1 MTAPGLATELA
12 AALAIA
18 ATASEELRRRY
29 DAFVAIPHAPVSIS
43 TEADVVVQELILQ
56 ALRDRF
62 PADGLVAEERTAT
75 LQDAP
80 RGARRSWVV
89 DPIDG
94 TRGFARKAGQ
104 FSVMI
109 GLIEDGEPLLGVVG
123 EPLAHRLTWAVRDG
137 GCWTSVGE
145 ATPQRCTVSRVERLV
160 EGTLA
165 RSIESGRSP
174 LEERLG
180 AARILRTYSA
190 GLKLCLVARGEADL
204 YPTRGSFHD
213 WDLVAGAILVT
224 EAGGTVSRANG
235 SRFTFGQPGAFQPGG
250 ILASNGRVHGE
261 ALQAMRDLGV
271 R

>member
-18 ATASEELRRRY
+18 AEASEELRRRY
-29 DAFVAIPHAPVSIS
+29 DDFVAIPHAPVSIS
-43 TEADVVVQELILQ
+43 TEADVVTQELILQ
-56 ALRDRF
+56 DLHARF

-75 LQDAP
+75 LQESP
-80 RGARRSWVV
+80 RDARRAWVV

-109 GLIEDGEPLLGVVG
+109 GLIEDGEAILGVVG
-123 EPLAHRLTWAVRDG
+123 EPLAHRLTWAVRGG

-145 ATPQRCTVSRVERLV
+145 ATPQRCAVSPVPALA

-165 RSIESGRSP
+165 RSIESGRSQ

-180 AARILRTYSA
+180 APRVLRTYSA
-190 GLKLCLVARGEADL
+190 GLKLALVARGEAEL
-204 YPTRGSFHD
+204 YPTRGTFHD
-213 WDLVAGAILVT
+213 WDIVAGEILVT
-224 EAGGTVSRANG
+224 EAGGTVSKANG
-235 SRFTFGQPGAFQPGG
+235 SRFSYGHAGALQTGG
-250 ILASNGRVHGE
+250 ILASNGLVHGE
-261 ALQAMRDLGV
+261 ALAAMRDLGV